1 MTFLNHFGSDWQKMK
16 YHAHGFYSVFGIFSS
31 KEEMEAAVEKLR
43 DNGFSRNDISL
54 VIPDRLE
61 NTQTIQSGHGKEG
74 AAAGITTGAV
84 LGGTLGWLIGIGAF
98 SISGVGPF
106 LAAGPIFAAL
116 TGAGIGGTV
125 GGISG
130 ALLGYGIPE
139 MEAKKIEEKV
149 HSGGILL
156 SIHCNDSDWMNR
168 AKKLL
173 EITGGQEIASTY
185 ETSYSSEENH

>member
-1 MTFLNHFGSDWQKMK
+1 MTSLDHFGPDWQKVK
-16 YHAHGFYSVFGIFSS
+16 YQSHGYYSVFGVFSS
-31 KEEMEAAVEKLR
+31 KEEMELSIEKLR
-43 DNGFSRNDISL
+43 DSGFSREDISF

-61 NTQTIQSGHGKEG
+61 NPHAHEHSQGKEG
-74 AAAGITTGAV
+74 AAAGVATGAV

-98 SISGVGPF
+98 SITGVGPF
-106 LAAGPIFAAL
+106 LAVGPVLAAL

-130 ALLGYGIPE
+130 ALIGYGIPE
-139 MEAKKIEEKV
+139 LDAKRIEAKV
-149 HSGGILL
+149 HGGGILL

-173 EITGGQEIASTY
+173 EVSGAQEIASTF
-185 ETSYSSEENH
+185 EL

>member
-1 MTFLNHFGSDWQKMK
+1 MTFLNHFGPDWQKIK
-16 YHAHGFYSVFGIFSS
+16 YQGKGFYSVFGVFSS

-43 DNGFSRNDISL
+43 ENGFSRDDISL

-61 NTQTIQSGHGKEG
+61 NTPSIQSGQGKEG
-74 AAAGITTGAV
+74 AAAGLTTGAV
-84 LGGTLGWLIGIGAF
+84 LGGTLGWLVGIGAF

-106 LAAGPIFAAL
+106 LAAGPVFAAL

-125 GGISG
+125 GVISG

-139 MEAKKIEEKV
+139 MEAKNIEERIY
-149 HSGGILL
+149 SGGILL
-156 SIHCNDSDWMNR
+156 SVHCNDSDWMNR

-185 ETSYSSEENH
+185 ETLNSSEENH

>member
-1 MTFLNHFGSDWQKMK
+1 MTFLNHFGPDWQKVK
-16 YHAHGFYSVFGIFSS
+16 YQSHGYYSVFGVFGS
-31 KEEMEAAVEKLR
+31 KEEMELSLEKLR
-43 DNGFSRNDISL
+43 DSGFSREDISF

-61 NTQTIQSGHGKEG
+61 NSQHLEYSQGKEG
-74 AAAGITTGAV
+74 AAAGVATGAV

-98 SISGVGPF
+98 SITGIGPF
-106 LAAGPIFAAL
+106 LAAGPVLAAL

-130 ALLGYGIPE
+130 ALIGYGIPE
-139 MEAKKIEEKV
+139 IDAKKIEEKV
-149 HSGGILL
+149 HAGGILL

-173 EITGGQEIASTY
+173 EVSGAQEIASTF
-185 ETSYSSEENH
+185 EL